1 MLVMNSFGWIDDT
14 HHEKKDTKL
23 HRCLSTVGGAEGR
36 WISVKIGEQRLQV
49 MLNSALA
56 LVF

>member
-1 MLVMNSFGWIDDT
+1 MILTMKK
-14 HHEKKDTKL
+14 KKDTKL